1 VEHVEKKARGQQGTL
16 TICCKNFDLVKL
28 KFSNI
33 EEALNVASSIEVLS
47 TVGKRLNLSACS
59 LDITGLH
66 LSWFIKLAKLKAK
79 FRAFNS
85 DENEIEAFK
94 IAAMMIC
101 SIIYCL
107 TVVAFVIYRALSKVT
122 FSK

>member
-1 VEHVEKKARGQQGTL
+1 MHSAVEHVEKKARGQQGTL

-33 EEALNVASSIEVLS
+33 EEALNVASSVEVLS

-66 LSWFIKLAKLKAK
+66 LSWFIKLATLKAK
-79 FRAFNS
+79 FRAFKS

-94 IAAMMIC
+94 IAAIMMMIC
-101 SIIYCL
+101 SIVKL
-107 TVVAFVIYRALSKVT
+107 WLPS
-122 FSK
+122 